1 MNEPESNLQNAP
13 RSMDAEEAH
22 ESLRRQINLLFGALL
37 ISSFTLTAFL
47 ALQAGRVSTEYATAK
62 MQAEGALRTFQED
75 NVALQAT
82 LTRLQEF
89 ARTHPDFQKQIL
101 VRYKID
107 GPMPAAPATPAK
119 PAK

>member
-1 MNEPESNLQNAP
+1 
-13 RSMDAEEAH
+13 MDAEEAH

-89 ARTHPDFQKQIL
+89 GRTHPDFQKQIL

-107 GPMPAAPATPAK
+107 GSMLAAPAAPATPAK